1 MTVKIDVTEPG
12 PEIHIAVR
20 DFGPISKGGIDLRP
34 LTIFV
39 GPSNTGKTWLAVL
52 IYALHRV
59 LSGLPGFPP
68 VIDYLFR
75 DLPDWLETI
84 ENVVGKLDSGS
95 EGLRLSDLN
104 EADHERLQSILTK
117 PEFLGNDLKIE
128 LERCFGVNVVSE
140 LIRMP
145 EDRNEARV
153 SLKIGESANVPWNFH
168 MGISGMDIHTGGRF
182 EDFNLVRIRSA
193 LERVAG
199 KFFSAE
205 SKPDLLS
212 IFPNFF
218 RDLSQELNLRGVHYL
233 PANRSGIMHSHR
245 VITSSLVARS
255 TRAGLEQFPE
265 LPTLSGVT
273 ADFMQWLIHYPDPR
287 ADGDPLSR
295 GPLDE
300 IADALESGTL
310 EGRIRTLRPLPDGY
324 PEFVYRPNKA
334 GRDIRLNQASSMVS
348 ELVPVVL
355 LVRGT
360 VDQGDTLIIE
370 EPEAHLH
377 PAAQTEMAVALARL
391 VRAGVRVV
399 ITTHSDWLLH
409 EIGNLMRAGALSEA
423 TGEPEPG
430 SDGFLRSDEVGVW
443 LFHREGDAEGSTIRE
458 IPFDPVEGVQPDD
471 YEDVAEQLY
480 NRSADLQNRLE
491 EAAARGKTRT

>member
-1 MTVKIDVTEPG
+1 MEIDMTEPG
-12 PEIHIAVR
+12 PEIRIAVR
-20 DFGPISKGGIDLRP
+20 NFGPISEGGIDLRP

-75 DLPDWLETI
+75 DLPGWLETI
-84 ENVVGKLDSGS
+84 ENVGDKLDPGS
-95 EGLRLSDLN
+95 EGLLLSDLN

-128 LERCFGVNVVSE
+128 LERCFGVDAVSD

-182 EDFNLVRIRSA
+182 EGFNLARIRSA

-199 KFFSAE
+199 KFFSA
-205 SKPDLLS
+205 KAKLDLLS

-218 RDLSQELNLRGVHYL
+218 RDLSQELNMHDVHYL
-233 PANRSGIMHSHR
+233 PANRSGIVHSHR

-255 TRAGLEQFPE
+255 TRAGLERFPE
-265 LPTLSGVT
+265 LPTLSGVM

-287 ADGDPLSR
+287 AGGDSPSR

-348 ELVPVVL
+348 ELAPVVL

-409 EIGNLMRAGALSEA
+409 EIGNLMRAGALSET

-430 SDGFLRSDEVGVW
+430 SNGFLRSDEVGVW
-443 LFHREGDAEGSTIRE
+443 LFRKKGDAEGSTISE
-458 IPFDPVEGVQPDD
+458 ISFDPVEGVQPDD

-491 EAAARGKTRT
+491 EAAQRGKTKK

>member
-1 MTVKIDVTEPG
+1 MKTDMTESG
-12 PEIHIAVR
+12 PEIRIAVR
-20 DFGPISKGGIDLRP
+20 NFGPISEGGIDLRP

-75 DLPDWLETI
+75 DLPGWLETMG
-84 ENVVGKLDSGS
+84 NVLGKLDSGS

-104 EADHERLQSILTK
+104 DADRERLQSILTK
-117 PEFLGNDLKIE
+117 PEFLGNDLKNE
-128 LERCFGVNVVSE
+128 LERCFGVDGVSD

-153 SLKIGESANVPWNFH
+153 SLKVGESANVPWNFH
-168 MGISGMDIHTGGRF
+168 MGISGTDIHTGGRF
-182 EDFNLVRIRSA
+182 EDFNLARIPA
-193 LERVAG
+193 AVERVAG

-205 SKPDLLS
+205 AKPDLLS
-212 IFPNFF
+212 ILPNFF
-218 RDLSQELNLRGVHYL
+218 RDLSRELNLRDAYYL
-233 PANRSGIMHSHR
+233 PANRSGIVHSHR

-255 TRAGLEQFPE
+255 TRAGLERLPE
-265 LPTLSGVT
+265 LPMLSGVT

-287 ADGDPLSR
+287 VGGDPPSR

-310 EGRIRTLRPLPDGY
+310 DGQIRTVRPLPDGY
-324 PEFVYRPNKA
+324 PEFVYRPSKA
-334 GRDIRLNQASSMVS
+334 KRDIRLDRASSMVS
-348 ELVPVVL
+348 ELAPVVL

-360 VDQGDTLIIE
+360 VDQGDTLLVD

-409 EIGNLMRAGALSEA
+409 EIGNLMRAGKLSEA

-430 SDGFLRSDEVGVW
+430 SDGFLRPGDVGVW
-443 LFHREGDAEGSTIRE
+443 LFRREGDAEGSTIRE

-471 YEDVAEQLY
+471 YEDVAERLY
-480 NRSADLQNRLE
+480 NRSADLQNQIE
-491 EAAARGKTRT
+491 EAAQRGKTQT